1 MGKKEER
8 SEKVVVQHILPSGT
22 SLGLCLVRAAKGE
35 KKKKSWENQENLGG
49 CATAALTD
57 KSVAALQKN
66 SKPVQPQSRLRLLPA
81 EVDLGIL

>member
-22 SLGLCLVRAAKGE
+22 SLGLCLVRAAKE
-35 KKKKSWENQENLGG
+35 KKKSRENQENLGG

>member
-1 MGKKEER
+1 MGKKEKR
-8 SEKVVVQHILPSGT
+8 FEKVVVQHILPSGT
-22 SLGLCLVRAAKGE
+22 SLGLCLVRAVKG
-35 KKKKSWENQENLGG
+35 KKSQENQEYLGG

>member
-8 SEKVVVQHILPSGT
+8 SEKVVVQHILPCGT
-22 SLGLCLVRAAKGE
+22 SLGLCLVRAAKEE
-35 KKKKSWENQENLGG
+35 KKKSRENQENLGG

-66 SKPVQPQSRLRLLPA
+66 SKPVQPRSRLRLLPA

>member
-1 MGKKEER
+1 MARHWVFVWCGQR
-8 SEKVVVQHILPSGT
+8 
-22 SLGLCLVRAAKGE
+22 RE
-35 KKKKSWENQENLGG
+35 KKKKKSRENQENLGG

>member
-1 MGKKEER
+1 MGKKEKR
-8 SEKVVVQHILPSGT
+8 FEKVVVQHILPSGT
-22 SLGLCLVRAAKGE
+22 SLGLCLVRAAKE
-35 KKKKSWENQENLGG
+35 KKSRENQENLGG

-57 KSVAALQKN
+57 KNVAALQKN

>member
-1 MGKKEER
+1 MARHWVFVWCGQR
-8 SEKVVVQHILPSGT
+8 RG
-22 SLGLCLVRAAKGE
+22 
-35 KKKKSWENQENLGG
+35 KKKSQENQENLGG

-66 SKPVQPQSRLRLLPA
+66 SKPVQPRSRLRLLPA